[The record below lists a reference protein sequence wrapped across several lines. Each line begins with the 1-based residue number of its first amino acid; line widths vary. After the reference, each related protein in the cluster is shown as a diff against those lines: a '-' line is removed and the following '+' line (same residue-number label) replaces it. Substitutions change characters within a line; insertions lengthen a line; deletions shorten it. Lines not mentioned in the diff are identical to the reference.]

1 MQALARDCNE
11 LKAAVQVL
19 AQRCLQTSLDG
30 ALALALLDGSNISAA
45 MRQWN
50 DGARSSSQPPC
61 LLPPPNNLLMRV
73 AAAYLA
79 KHTSANEAAAR
90 LTDLKTDQQ
99 RLVSERDAANARSQA
114 AELALG

>member
-1 MQALARDCNE
+1 
-11 LKAAVQVL
+11 
-19 AQRCLQTSLDG
+19 
-30 ALALALLDGSNISAA
+30 
-45 MRQWN
+45 
-50 DGARSSSQPPC
+50 
-61 LLPPPNNLLMRV
+61 MRV

-114 AELALG
+114 AELALGQRSTTFVLLVWCVLTYCIIRGDVGKDAGAKHTARRS